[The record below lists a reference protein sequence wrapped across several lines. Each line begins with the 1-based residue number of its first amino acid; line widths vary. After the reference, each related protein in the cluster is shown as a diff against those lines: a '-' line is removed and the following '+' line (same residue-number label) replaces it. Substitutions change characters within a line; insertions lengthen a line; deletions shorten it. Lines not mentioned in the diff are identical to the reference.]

1 MMAWLDDVKVRCTRL
16 SLRLQVAGQMK
27 LVSGTLK
34 TWKVVYVLVIINFP
48 FVSSYMYLYVYIYAV
63 TLCRHHKVSKGGLRY
78 GN

>member
-34 TWKVVYVLVIINFP
+34 TWKVVYVLVIINFR
-48 FVSSYMYLYVYIYAV
+48 FVSSYNVYIYAV

>member
-34 TWKVVYVLVIINFP
+34 TWKVVYVLLIINFP
-48 FVSSYMYLYVYIYAV
+48 FVSSYMYTYMQF

>member
-34 TWKVVYVLVIINFP
+34 TWKVVPGRRIIPRKAFTRQ
-48 FVSSYMYLYVYIYAV
+48 V
-63 TLCRHHKVSKGGLRY
+63 G
-78 GN
+78 

>member
-48 FVSSYMYLYVYIYAV
+48 FVSSYTYMQLLCVGITRYPRAV
-63 TLCRHHKVSKGGLRY
+63 
-78 GN
+78 

>member
-48 FVSSYMYLYVYIYAV
+48 FVSSYMYIYMQLLCVGITRYPRAV
-63 TLCRHHKVSKGGLRY
+63 
-78 GN
+78 

>member
-48 FVSSYMYLYVYIYAV
+48 FVSSYMYTYVYAV